1 MNGEDSKQKSRW
13 ILSLYVL
20 RMHECVDDRILYMWK
35 LKYGARVFCMPRM
48 KWSKSKASPIVLLE
62 WLLCFSF
69 AQSKSANARN
79 ERFGLQAIG
88 GFFMFSSFF
97 PSFSIFMRTQNAF
110 RTIRKSGKSK
120 GNTSKNAWAFSIYE
134 CVLCCICPCISLIA
148 DNTSANANTRKGY
161 KISSFAFFAS
171 NSIALLLT
179 LSILCLRFFFH
190 FLLRNST
197 RNIKKCM

>member
-97 PSFSIFMRTQNAF
+97 
-110 RTIRKSGKSK
+110 
-120 GNTSKNAWAFSIYE
+120 
-134 CVLCCICPCISLIA
+134 
-148 DNTSANANTRKGY
+148 
-161 KISSFAFFAS
+161 
-171 NSIALLLT
+171 
-179 LSILCLRFFFH
+179 LRFPFLCAHKTH
-190 FLLRNST
+190 FARYGKVGNQRETQAKMLGLFRSMNVFYAVSVHVFLWLQ
-197 RNIKKCM
+197 IIPV